1 MNNISSSAQNLLNR
15 AQNLP
20 TKYFLEFTR
29 VHASQEY
36 DFIICIEGNDQPYY
50 VTPCSVYLQSN
61 KIYYLRCNGKKN
73 VTDLIDILE
82 KSDEETYK
90 QSKCFGLVDKDYGIE
105 FNNIYPHRIYETP
118 CYSYENFYLSLSC
131 FKKILEAHFNVKKF
145 NDFHKDYEVVLNNYT
160 ARLKDYINII
170 KEVDKRYRATRISAK
185 VLNEKLPKYHSAD
198 INLNSIKIDLDKISF
213 VDGKN
218 IDSCFNKDISL
229 YYSIESYNAAII
241 EYKHDDLWKYIKDI
255 RGKFLISFL
264 CSYIRKLIDDIN
276 NIQNPVCFQ
285 QRNLLKK
292 TNALEKQYFYK
303 VQLSFDN
310 SSIISSI
317 SQYADQPDC
326 LKEFLQK
333 FKSQSVTMAA

>member
-1 MNNISSSAQNLLNR
+1 M
-15 AQNLP
+15 
-20 TKYFLEFTR
+20 
-29 VHASQEY
+29 
-36 DFIICIEGNDQPYY
+36 
-50 VTPCSVYLQSN
+50 
-61 KIYYLRCNGKKN
+61 
-73 VTDLIDILE
+73 
-82 KSDEETYK
+82 
-90 QSKCFGLVDKDYGIE
+90 
-105 FNNIYPHRIYETP
+105 
-118 CYSYENFYLSLSC
+118 
-131 FKKILEAHFNVKKF
+131 KKF